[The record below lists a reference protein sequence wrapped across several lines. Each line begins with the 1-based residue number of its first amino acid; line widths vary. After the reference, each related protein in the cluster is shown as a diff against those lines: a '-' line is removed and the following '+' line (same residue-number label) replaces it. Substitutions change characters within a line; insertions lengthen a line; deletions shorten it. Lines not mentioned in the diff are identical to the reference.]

1 MARYGY
7 GMSVSGSKTP
17 IVASAGAAPSGIP
30 TATTTIIFISA
41 PSFLGA
47 GENFYKSSP
56 NNWYGPEDFFLIFD
70 NGEWKIT
77 YAGPVESLNT
87 SASQTVDY
95 IPQTNWS
102 VSTTI
107 TVVA

>member
-1 MARYGY
+1 MPKLGVGLSLPQTR
-7 GMSVSGSKTP
+7 VSGAP
-17 IVASAGAAPSGIP
+17 APSGIP
-30 TATTTIIFISA
+30 TATTTIIFVSA

-56 NNWYGPEDFFLIFD
+56 NYWSGPEDFFVIFD
-70 NGEWKIT
+70 NGEWQIT
-77 YAGPVESLNT
+77 YAGLVESLNT
-87 SASQTVDY
+87 SANQTVDY

-102 VSTTI
+102 VPTTI

>member
-1 MARYGY
+1 MPSLSLNIGLNNGRKLPFG
-7 GMSVSGSKTP
+7 G
-17 IVASAGAAPSGIP
+17 GAAPSGIP
-30 TATTTIIFISA
+30 TATTTIIFVST
-41 PSFLGA
+41 PFLGA

-56 NNWYGPEDFFLIFD
+56 DYWYGPEDFFVIFD

-77 YAGPVESLNT
+77 YAGSTESLNT
-87 SASQTVDY
+87 SANQTVNY

-102 VSTTI
+102 VPTTI